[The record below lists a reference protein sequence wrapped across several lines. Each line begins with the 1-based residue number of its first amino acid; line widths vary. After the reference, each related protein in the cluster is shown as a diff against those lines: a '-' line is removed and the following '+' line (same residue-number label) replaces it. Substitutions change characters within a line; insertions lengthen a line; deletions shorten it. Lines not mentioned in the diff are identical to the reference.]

1 MLKVLTDEVY
11 TQKCLDITDLVS
23 EFPVVEAGLL
33 FLWGTSNCAPFFCKT
48 NKQNLK
54 TSEA

>member
-33 FLWGTSNCAPFFCKT
+33 FLWGTSNCAPFFYKT